1 MSLKSCLQLL
11 LSKFVKKADTDFIS
25 KQGMPDGWDRRIV
38 IKDIALGDFQGEFI
52 PPCAGYFCID
62 GGNSLAELYIGG
74 AVHSRIELI
83 SDVGLPWPQTFV
95 PTDKGKEISYKVRA
109 LPSQTEG
116 TNVYF
121 IPAIGASLN

>member
-25 KQGMPDGWDRRIV
+25 KQGMPEGWGRKIV
-38 IKDIALGDFQGEFI
+38 IKDAALGDFQGEFI
-52 PPCAGYFCID
+52 TPCAGYFCID
-62 GGNSLAELYIGG
+62 GGNGLAELYIGG
-74 AVHSRIELI
+74 AVHSRIQLS
-83 SDVGLPWPQTFV
+83 SDVGLPWPQSFV
-95 PTDKGKEISYKVRA
+95 PTVKGQRVSYEVRA